1 MKASDAYKVMFTNF
15 PDVVSVD
22 QMCQMLGGIS
32 KKTAYQLLQ
41 DKKIKSFLVGRSYR
55 IPKIHIMEYLE
66 IVEKFGS

>member
-22 QMCQMLGGIS
+22 QMRQMLGGIS
-32 KKTAYQLLQ
+32 KKTAYHLLQ
-41 DKKIKSFLVGRSYR
+41 DKKIKSFLVGKSYR

-66 IVEKFGS
+66 IVEKSGL